1 MTAHPHTH
9 VDEMKLQPLP
19 ECLAPSPEQRARLE
33 ADDIPVPQV
42 GEMVVFEENR
52 VSWLIPNDPTRPME
66 KRNTLLICAARRGQG
81 CCDGAD
87 WDKVEAVSPW
97 DLEMEESSVVS
108 VGRARLLFLRHAK
121 ATATTE
127 TES

>member
-9 VDEMKLQPLP
+9 VDEMRLQPLP

-42 GEMVVFEENR
+42 GEPVVFEEGR
-52 VSWLIPNDPTRPME
+52 VSFLIPDDPARPME
-66 KRNTLLICAARRGQG
+66 KHNTLLICVGRRGEG
-81 CCDGAD
+81 CCEGAD
-87 WDKVEAVSPW
+87 WDHFETVNPW
-97 DLEMEESSVVS
+97 DLEMEESSVIS

-121 ATATTE
+121 NAAVTE